1 MYIQMRLCNYPL
13 THVVTFLQEAQ
24 AAAASSTEA
33 ITIGLHQAQASIPQ
47 LVKELHSNRQLLQR
61 HLREC
66 QGWADRHQYTVKA
79 LRDQIPAELMY
90 PNSHWAADQAPVQLG
105 MEGESTRHD
114 ASSHAVSGLTQ
125 DAVLSVAFSDF
136 QKNANLNVITEQ
148 ASVLPNT
155 SNVPEDHQ

>member
-1 MYIQMRLCNYPL
+1 MA
-13 THVVTFLQEAQ
+13 THTYTVAFLQEAQ

-33 ITIGLHQAQASIPQ
+33 VTMRLHQAQASIPQ

-79 LRDQIPAELMY
+79 LRDQVPAELMY

-105 MEGESTRHD
+105 TWGESTSMVHE
-114 ASSHAVSGLTQ
+114 SYLVSDLAQ
-125 DAVLSVAFSDF
+125 DAIF
-136 QKNANLNVITEQ
+136 
-148 ASVLPNT
+148 
-155 SNVPEDHQ
+155 

>member
-1 MYIQMRLCNYPL
+1 MCLRHYPL
-13 THVVTFLQEAQ
+13 THVAAFLQEAQ

-47 LVKELHSNRQLLQR
+47 LVQELHSNRQLLQR

-90 PNSHWAADQAPVQLG
+90 PNSHWAVDQAPVQLG
-105 MEGESTRHD
+105 MRGESTSMMHE
-114 ASSHAVSGLTQ
+114 SYAVSGWAQ
-125 DAVLSVAFSDF
+125 DAVLSVSCMAFRM
-136 QKNANLNVITEQ
+136 
-148 ASVLPNT
+148 PM
-155 SNVPEDHQ
+155 